1 VDISIDIISLPNH
14 HAVFLQPQNERSVMK
29 FLRYGEVGAEKP
41 GMLDKQGD
49 IRDLST
55 IVSDISPAIIET
67 GDLDRLKSVDPTSL
81 PRAEGNPRLGPCVGQ
96 IGKFVCIGLNYT
108 DHAKETGMPIPT
120 EPIVFMKTTSSISGP
135 DDDIELIRGSVKT
148 DWEVELGI
156 VIGKHTKYV
165 SEQNALDHVAGY
177 CVVNDVS
184 ERQWQ
189 LEQGGQWIKGKSGDT
204 YGPIGPWFVTR
215 DEIPDPQNLD
225 LWLEV
230 NDKRHQDGN
239 TSTMIFPVSKI
250 VSYLSQCMSLQ
261 PGDVIATGTPPGVG
275 QGMKPPV
282 YLRAGDKLRLGVE
295 GLGIQQQ
302 TVIDSK

>member
-1 VDISIDIISLPNH
+1 
-14 HAVFLQPQNERSVMK
+14 MK
-29 FLRYGEVGAEKP
+29 LLRYGEVGAEKP
-41 GMLDKQGD
+41 GMLDDQGD

-55 IVSDISPAIIET
+55 IVSDISPTIIEA
-67 GDLDRLKSVDPTSL
+67 GDLDGLKSVDPTSL
-81 PRAEGNPRLGPCVGQ
+81 PRVEGNPRLGPCVGQ
-96 IGKFVCIGLNYT
+96 IGKFVCIGLNYS

-135 DDDIELIRGSVKT
+135 DDDIELIRRSVKT
-148 DWEVELGI
+148 DWEVELG
-156 VIGKHTKYV
+156 VVVGAHTKYV
-165 SEQNALDHVAGY
+165 SEEDALDYVAGY
-177 CVVNDVS
+177 CIVNDVS

-215 DEIPDPQNLD
+215 DEVPDPQNLD

-230 NDKRHQDGN
+230 NDERHQDGN
-239 TSTMIFPVSKI
+239 TRTMIFPVSTI
-250 VSYLSQCMSLQ
+250 ISYLSQCMSLQ

-282 YLRAGDKLRLGVE
+282 YLRAGDRLRLGVE

>member
-1 VDISIDIISLPNH
+1 
-14 HAVFLQPQNERSVMK
+14 MK
-29 FLRYGEVGAEKP
+29 LLRYGEVGAEKP
-41 GMLDKQGD
+41 GMLDEQGN

-55 IVSDISPAIIET
+55 IVSDISPAIIDA
-67 GDLDRLKSVDPTSL
+67 GDLDGLKSVDPANL
-81 PRAEGNPRLGPCVGQ
+81 PRVEGNPRLGPCVGR
-96 IGKFVCIGLNYT
+96 IGKFVCIGLNYS

-156 VIGKHTKYV
+156 VVGKHTKYV
-165 SEQNALDHVAGY
+165 SEENALDHVAGY

-189 LEQGGQWIKGKSGDT
+189 LEQGGQWIKGKSGDS

-239 TSTMIFPVSKI
+239 TRTMIFPVSTI
-250 VSYLSQCMSLQ
+250 ISYLSQCMSLQ

-282 YLRAGDKLRLGVE
+282 YLRAGDRLRLGVE

>member
-1 VDISIDIISLPNH
+1 
-14 HAVFLQPQNERSVMK
+14 MK
-29 FLRYGEVGAEKP
+29 LLRYGEVGAEKP
-41 GMLDKQGD
+41 GMLDEQGD

-55 IVSDISPAIIET
+55 IVSDISPAIIDA
-67 GDLDRLKSVDPTSL
+67 GDLDGLKSVDPTSL
-81 PRAEGNPRLGPCVGQ
+81 LRVEGNPRLGPCVGQ
-96 IGKFVCIGLNYT
+96 IGKFVCIGLNYS

-156 VIGKHTKYV
+156 VVGKHTKYV
-165 SEQNALDHVAGY
+165 SEENALDHVAGY

-189 LEQGGQWIKGKSGDT
+189 LEQGGQWIKGKSGDS

-239 TSTMIFPVSKI
+239 TRTMIFPVSTI
-250 VSYLSQCMSLQ
+250 ISYLSQCMSLQ

-282 YLRAGDKLRLGVE
+282 YLRAGDRLRLGVE

>member
-1 VDISIDIISLPNH
+1 
-14 HAVFLQPQNERSVMK
+14 MK
-29 FLRYGEVGAEKP
+29 LLRYGEVGAEKP
-41 GMLDKQGD
+41 GLLGDQGE
-49 IRDLST
+49 IRDLSS
-55 IVSDISPAIIET
+55 IVSDISPAIIEA
-67 GDLDRLKSVDPTSL
+67 GDLDGLKSVDPASL
-81 PRAEGNPRLGPCVGQ
+81 PRVEDNPRLGPCVGR
-96 IGKFVCIGLNYT
+96 IGKFVCIGLNYS

-165 SEQNALDHVAGY
+165 PEEDALDHVAGY

-239 TSTMIFPVSKI
+239 TRTMIFPVSTI
-250 VSYLSQCMSLQ
+250 ISYLSQCMSLQ

-282 YLRAGDKLRLGVE
+282 YLRAGDRLRLGVE

-302 TVIDSK
+302 TVIGSK

>member
-1 VDISIDIISLPNH
+1 
-14 HAVFLQPQNERSVMK
+14 MK
-29 FLRYGEVGAEKP
+29 LLRYGEVGAEKP
-41 GMLDKQGD
+41 GMLDDQGD

-55 IVSDISPAIIET
+55 IVSDISPAIIEA
-67 GDLDRLKSVDPTSL
+67 GDLDGLKSVDPTSL
-81 PRAEGNPRLGPCVGQ
+81 PRVEGNPRLGPCVGQ
-96 IGKFVCIGLNYT
+96 IGKFVCIGLNYS

-156 VIGKHTKYV
+156 VVGKHTKYV
-165 SEQNALDHVAGY
+165 SEENALDHVAGY

-239 TSTMIFPVSKI
+239 TRTMIFPVSTI
-250 VSYLSQCMSLQ
+250 ISYLSQCMSLQ

-282 YLRAGDKLRLGVE
+282 YLRAGDRLRLGVE

>member
-1 VDISIDIISLPNH
+1 
-14 HAVFLQPQNERSVMK
+14 MK
-29 FLRYGEVGAEKP
+29 LLRYGEVGAEKP
-41 GMLDKQGD
+41 GMLDEHGD

-55 IVSDISPAIIET
+55 IVSDISPAIIDA
-67 GDLDRLKSVDPTSL
+67 GDLDGLKSEDPASL
-81 PRAEGNPRLGPCVGQ
+81 PRVENNPRLGPCVGR
-96 IGKFVCIGLNYT
+96 IGKFVCIGLNYS

-156 VIGKHTKYV
+156 VVGKHTKYV
-165 SEQNALDHVAGY
+165 SEENALDHVAGY

-239 TSTMIFPVSKI
+239 TRTMIFPVSTI
-250 VSYLSQCMSLQ
+250 ISYLSQCMSLQ

-282 YLRAGDKLRLGVE
+282 YLRAGDRLRLGVE

>member
-1 VDISIDIISLPNH
+1 
-14 HAVFLQPQNERSVMK
+14 MK
-29 FLRYGEVGAEKP
+29 LLRYGEVGAEKP
-41 GMLDKQGD
+41 GMLDEQGD
-49 IRDLST
+49 IRDLSS
-55 IVSDISPAIIET
+55 IVSDISPAIIEA
-67 GDLDRLKSVDPTSL
+67 GDLDELKSVDPTSL
-81 PRAEGNPRLGPCVGQ
+81 PRVEGNPRLGPCVGQ
-96 IGKFVCIGLNYT
+96 IGKFVCIGLNYS

-156 VIGKHTKYV
+156 VVGKHTKYV
-165 SEQNALDHVAGY
+165 SEENALDHVAGY

-239 TSTMIFPVSKI
+239 TRTMIFPVSTI
-250 VSYLSQCMSLQ
+250 ISYLSQCMSLQ

-282 YLRAGDKLRLGVE
+282 YLRAGDRLRLGVE

>member
-1 VDISIDIISLPNH
+1 
-14 HAVFLQPQNERSVMK
+14 MK
-29 FLRYGEVGAEKP
+29 LLRYGEVGAEKP
-41 GMLDKQGD
+41 GMLDEQGD

-55 IVSDISPAIIET
+55 IVSDISPAIIDA
-67 GDLDRLKSVDPTSL
+67 GDLDGLKSVDPANL
-81 PRAEGNPRLGPCVGQ
+81 PRVEGNPRLGPCVGR
-96 IGKFVCIGLNYT
+96 IGKFVCIGLNYS

-156 VIGKHTKYV
+156 VVGKHTKYV
-165 SEQNALDHVAGY
+165 SEENALDHVAGY

-189 LEQGGQWIKGKSGDT
+189 LEQGGQWIKGKSGDS

-239 TSTMIFPVSKI
+239 TRTMIFPVSTI
-250 VSYLSQCMSLQ
+250 ISYLSQCMSLQ

-282 YLRAGDKLRLGVE
+282 YLRAGDRLRLGVE

>member
-1 VDISIDIISLPNH
+1 
-14 HAVFLQPQNERSVMK
+14 MK
-29 FLRYGEVGAEKP
+29 LLRYGEVGAEKP
-41 GMLDKQGD
+41 GMLDEQGD

-55 IVSDISPAIIET
+55 IVSDISPAIIDA
-67 GDLDRLKSVDPTSL
+67 GDLDGLKSVDPASL
-81 PRAEGNPRLGPCVGQ
+81 PRVEDNPRLGPCVGR
-96 IGKFVCIGLNYT
+96 IGKFVCIGLNYS

-156 VIGKHTKYV
+156 VVGKHTKYV
-165 SEQNALDHVAGY
+165 SEENALDHVAGY

-239 TSTMIFPVSKI
+239 TRTMIFPVSTI
-250 VSYLSQCMSLQ
+250 ISYLSQCMSLQ

-282 YLRAGDKLRLGVE
+282 YLRAGDRLRLGVE
-295 GLGIQQQ
+295 GLGIQKQ

>member
-1 VDISIDIISLPNH
+1 
-14 HAVFLQPQNERSVMK
+14 MK
-29 FLRYGEVGAEKP
+29 LLRYGEVGAEKP
-41 GMLDKQGD
+41 GMLDEQGD

-55 IVSDISPAIIET
+55 IVSDISPAIIDA
-67 GDLDRLKSVDPTSL
+67 GDLDGLKSVDPASL
-81 PRAEGNPRLGPCVGQ
+81 PRVEGNPRLGPCVGQ
-96 IGKFVCIGLNYT
+96 IGKFVCIGLNYS

-156 VIGKHTKYV
+156 VVGKHTKYV
-165 SEQNALDHVAGY
+165 SEENALDHVAGY

-215 DEIPDPQNLD
+215 DEIPDPQNLN

-239 TSTMIFPVSKI
+239 TRTMIFPVSTI
-250 VSYLSQCMSLQ
+250 ISYLSQCMSLQ

-282 YLRAGDKLRLGVE
+282 YLRAGDRLRLGVE

-302 TVIDSK
+302 TVIDNK

>member
-1 VDISIDIISLPNH
+1 
-14 HAVFLQPQNERSVMK
+14 MK
-29 FLRYGEVGAEKP
+29 LLRYGEVGAEKP
-41 GMLDKQGD
+41 GMLDEQGD

-55 IVSDISPAIIET
+55 IVSDIPPASIDA
-67 GDLDRLKSVDPTSL
+67 GDLDGLKSVDPASL
-81 PRAEGNPRLGPCVGQ
+81 PRVEGNPRLGPCVGR
-96 IGKFVCIGLNYT
+96 IGKFVCIGLNYS

-156 VIGKHTKYV
+156 VVGKHTKYV
-165 SEQNALDHVAGY
+165 SEENALDHVAGY

-239 TSTMIFPVSKI
+239 TRTMIFPVSTI
-250 VSYLSQCMSLQ
+250 ISYLSQCMSLQ

-282 YLRAGDKLRLGVE
+282 YLRAGDRLRLGVE

>member
-1 VDISIDIISLPNH
+1 
-14 HAVFLQPQNERSVMK
+14 MK
-29 FLRYGEVGAEKP
+29 LLRYGEVGAEKP
-41 GMLDKQGD
+41 GMLDEHGD

-55 IVSDISPAIIET
+55 IVSDISPAIIDA
-67 GDLDRLKSVDPTSL
+67 GDLDRLKSVDPASL
-81 PRAEGNPRLGPCVGQ
+81 PRVENNPRLGPCVGR
-96 IGKFVCIGLNYT
+96 IGKFVCIGLNYS

-156 VIGKHTKYV
+156 VVGKHTKYV
-165 SEQNALDHVAGY
+165 SEENALDHVAGY

-189 LEQGGQWIKGKSGDT
+189 LEQGGQWIKGKSGDS

-239 TSTMIFPVSKI
+239 TRTMIFPVSTI
-250 VSYLSQCMSLQ
+250 ISYLSQCMSLQ

-282 YLRAGDKLRLGVE
+282 YLRAGDRLRLGVE

>member
-1 VDISIDIISLPNH
+1 
-14 HAVFLQPQNERSVMK
+14 MK
-29 FLRYGEVGAEKP
+29 LLRYGEVGAEKP
-41 GMLDKQGD
+41 GMLDEQGD

-55 IVSDISPAIIET
+55 IVSDISPAIIDA
-67 GDLDRLKSVDPTSL
+67 GDLDGLKSVDPASL
-81 PRAEGNPRLGPCVGQ
+81 PRVENNPRLGPCVGR
-96 IGKFVCIGLNYT
+96 IGKFVCIGLNYS

-156 VIGKHTKYV
+156 VVGKHTKYV
-165 SEQNALDHVAGY
+165 SEENALDHVAGY

-239 TSTMIFPVSKI
+239 TRTMIFPVSTI
-250 VSYLSQCMSLQ
+250 ISYLSQCMSLQ

-282 YLRAGDKLRLGVE
+282 YLRTGDRLRLGVE
-295 GLGIQQQ
+295 GRGIQQQ
-302 TVIDSK
+302 IVIGSK

>member
-1 VDISIDIISLPNH
+1 
-14 HAVFLQPQNERSVMK
+14 MK
-29 FLRYGEVGAEKP
+29 LLRYGEAGTEKP
-41 GMLDKQGD
+41 GMIDDQGE
-49 IRDLST
+49 IRDLSS
-55 IVSDISPAIIET
+55 IVNDISPAIIEA
-67 GDLDRLKSVDPTSL
+67 GDLNKLKSVNPKSL
-81 PRAEGNPRLGPCVGQ
+81 PRVEGNPRLGPCVGQ
-96 IGKFVCIGLNYT
+96 IGKFVCIGLNYS

-148 DWEVELGI
+148 DWEVELG
-156 VIGKHTKYV
+156 VVVGSHTKYV
-165 SEQNALDHVAGY
+165 SEEDALDHVAGY
-177 CVVNDVS
+177 CIVNDVS

-215 DEIPDPQNLD
+215 DQIPDPQTLD

-230 NDKRHQDGN
+230 NDKRYQDGN
-239 TSTMIFPVSKI
+239 TRTMIFPVSKI

-275 QGMKPPV
+275 QGMKPPI
-282 YLRAGDKLRLGVE
+282 YLKAGDRVRLSVE
-295 GLGIQQQ
+295 GLGTQQQ
-302 TVIDSK
+302 TVVESK

>member
-1 VDISIDIISLPNH
+1 
-14 HAVFLQPQNERSVMK
+14 MK
-29 FLRYGEVGAEKP
+29 LLRYGEVGAEKP
-41 GMLDKQGD
+41 GMLDEQGD

-55 IVSDISPAIIET
+55 IVSDISPAIIEA
-67 GDLDRLKSVDPTSL
+67 GDLEGLKSVDPASL
-81 PRAEGNPRLGPCVGQ
+81 PRVENNPRLGPCVGR
-96 IGKFVCIGLNYT
+96 IGKFVCIGLNYS

-156 VIGKHTKYV
+156 IVGKHTKYV
-165 SEQNALDHVAGY
+165 SEENALDHVAGY

-204 YGPIGPWFVTR
+204 YGTIGPWFVTR

-239 TSTMIFPVSKI
+239 TRTMIFPVSTI
-250 VSYLSQCMSLQ
+250 ISYLSQCMSLQ

-282 YLRAGDKLRLGVE
+282 YLRAGDRLRLGVE

>member
-1 VDISIDIISLPNH
+1 
-14 HAVFLQPQNERSVMK
+14 MK
-29 FLRYGEVGAEKP
+29 LLRYGEVGAEKP
-41 GMLDKQGD
+41 GMLDEQGD

-55 IVSDISPAIIET
+55 IVSDISPAIIDA
-67 GDLDRLKSVDPTSL
+67 GDLDGLKSVDPASL
-81 PRAEGNPRLGPCVGQ
+81 PRVEDNPRLGPCVGR
-96 IGKFVCIGLNYT
+96 IGKFVCIGLNYS

-156 VIGKHTKYV
+156 VVGKHTKYV
-165 SEQNALDHVAGY
+165 SEENALDHVAGY

-239 TSTMIFPVSKI
+239 TRTMIFPVSTI
-250 VSYLSQCMSLQ
+250 ISYLSQCMSLQ

-282 YLRAGDKLRLGVE
+282 YLRAGDRLRLGVE

-302 TVIDSK
+302 TVSDSK

>member
-1 VDISIDIISLPNH
+1 
-14 HAVFLQPQNERSVMK
+14 MK
-29 FLRYGEVGAEKP
+29 LLRYGEVGAEKP
-41 GMLDKQGD
+41 GMLDDHGD

-55 IVSDISPAIIET
+55 IVSDISPAIIDA
-67 GDLDRLKSVDPTSL
+67 GDLDGLKSVDPASL
-81 PRAEGNPRLGPCVGQ
+81 PRVENNPRLGPCVGR
-96 IGKFVCIGLNYT
+96 IGKFVCIGLNYS

-135 DDDIELIRGSVKT
+135 DDDIVLIRGSVKT

-156 VIGKHTKYV
+156 VVGKHTKYV
-165 SEQNALDHVAGY
+165 SEENALDHVAGY

-189 LEQGGQWIKGKSGDT
+189 LEQGGQWIKGKSGDS

-239 TSTMIFPVSKI
+239 TRTMIFPVSTI
-250 VSYLSQCMSLQ
+250 ISYLSQCMSLQ

-282 YLRAGDKLRLGVE
+282 YLRAGDRLRLGVE

>member
-1 VDISIDIISLPNH
+1 
-14 HAVFLQPQNERSVMK
+14 MK
-29 FLRYGEVGAEKP
+29 LLRYGEVGAEKP
-41 GMLDKQGD
+41 GMLDEQGD

-55 IVSDISPAIIET
+55 IVSDISPAIIDA
-67 GDLDRLKSVDPTSL
+67 GDLDGLKSVDPASL
-81 PRAEGNPRLGPCVGQ
+81 PRVEDNPRLGPCVGR
-96 IGKFVCIGLNYT
+96 IGKFVCIGLNYS

-156 VIGKHTKYV
+156 VVGKHTKYV
-165 SEQNALDHVAGY
+165 SEENALDHVAGY

-239 TSTMIFPVSKI
+239 TRTMIFPVSKI

-282 YLRAGDKLRLGVE
+282 YLRAGDRLRLGVE

>member
-1 VDISIDIISLPNH
+1 
-14 HAVFLQPQNERSVMK
+14 MK
-29 FLRYGEVGAEKP
+29 LLRYGEVGAEKP
-41 GMLDKQGD
+41 GMLDEQGD

-55 IVSDISPAIIET
+55 IVSDISPAIIDA
-67 GDLDRLKSVDPTSL
+67 GDLDGLKSVDPASL
-81 PRAEGNPRLGPCVGQ
+81 PRVEDNPRLGPCVGR
-96 IGKFVCIGLNYT
+96 IGKFVCIGLNYS
-108 DHAKETGMPIPT
+108 DHAEETGMPIPT

-135 DDDIELIRGSVKT
+135 NDDIELIRGSVKT

-156 VIGKHTKYV
+156 VVGKHTKYV
-165 SEQNALDHVAGY
+165 SEENALDHVAGY

-239 TSTMIFPVSKI
+239 TRTMIFPVSTI
-250 VSYLSQCMSLQ
+250 ISYLSQCMSLQ

-282 YLRAGDKLRLGVE
+282 YLRAGDRLRLGVE

>member
-1 VDISIDIISLPNH
+1 
-14 HAVFLQPQNERSVMK
+14 MK
-29 FLRYGEVGAEKP
+29 LLRYGEVGAEKP
-41 GMLDKQGD
+41 GMLDEQGD

-55 IVSDISPAIIET
+55 IVSDISPAIIDA
-67 GDLDRLKSVDPTSL
+67 GDLDGLKSVDPASL
-81 PRAEGNPRLGPCVGQ
+81 PRVEGNPRLGPCVGR
-96 IGKFVCIGLNYT
+96 IGKFVCIGLNYS

-156 VIGKHTKYV
+156 VVGKHTKYV
-165 SEQNALDHVAGY
+165 SEENALDHVAGY
-177 CVVNDVS
+177 CVDNDVS

-239 TSTMIFPVSKI
+239 TRTMIFPVSTI
-250 VSYLSQCMSLQ
+250 ISYLSQCMSLQ

-282 YLRAGDKLRLGVE
+282 YLRAGDRLRLGVE